1 MDKDGILWE
10 LQALTKELARQVT
23 NEHRCRYYGEA
34 RGMIK
39 TLQILRLID
48 IAEAD
53 TLKLKAW
60 KAHDQAINQC
70 LEAGEPID
78 AHVLTRHKFQVRM
91 HPQASEEK

>member
-1 MDKDGILWE
+1 MDTEELLMEVRSVTKD
-10 LQALTKELARQVT
+10 LARQDT
-23 NEHRCRYYGEA
+23 TEHRCRYYGEA

-39 TLQILRLID
+39 TLQLLRLID
-48 IAEAD
+48 SSEAQA
-53 TLKLKAW
+53 LKLKAW

-91 HPQASEEK
+91 YPQASEEK